1 MKGRYS
7 ETKWEN
13 DSALVCSNHV
23 TSPFSAWKYAR
34 TEMVADSISVLK
46 YQSVWPS
53 KCSHISKKKILSHY
67 SLNQPPTPLQF
78 MFIFINPVR
87 HKTSLMLKPI
97 LSQSCGSEWNVC
109 SAGVL
114 SVCSQLWWNKNQCAH
129 TIGQKGRYWW
139 LSHLFRR
146 LFLSAW
152 RTMQPIGFKQIQIVI
167 AISTCVVDGSF
178 DLSTDI
184 VLWDWSNAFISPAP
198 ITYQGNRIWDRGRKV
213 DGGVSVWGNENKS
226 SMLPWTPAAGQIHG

>member
-1 MKGRYS
+1 
-7 ETKWEN
+7 
-13 DSALVCSNHV
+13 
-23 TSPFSAWKYAR
+23 
-34 TEMVADSISVLK
+34 
-46 YQSVWPS
+46 
-53 KCSHISKKKILSHY
+53 
-67 SLNQPPTPLQF
+67 

-97 LSQSCGSEWNVC
+97 LSQSRGSEWNVC

-139 LSHLFRR
+139 VSHLFRR

-152 RTMQPIGFKQIQIVI
+152 RTMQPIGFKQIHIVI

-198 ITYQGNRIWDRGRKV
+198 ITYQGNRIWDRGRKGR
-213 DGGVSVWGNENKS
+213 GGGGWASEGMKTNPPCS
-226 SMLPWTPAAGQIHG
+226 LGLPQQVRFTVKYNRKTRLNIVHSTMTRTSRSQLSALLNCTITNIL